1 MMTTTQLE
9 LLVQQAVDR
18 SIASTIVRHVDRIS
32 DGIVEDILKES
43 RAEFMTLIQA
53 AIKQAL
59 ANLNQPPLG
68 GTAQ

>member
-1 MMTTTQLE
+1 MMTTQLE

-43 RAEFMTLIQA
+43 RAEFTSLIQT

-59 ANLNQPPLG
+59 ANLNQPPPAGLH
-68 GTAQ
+68 TP